1 MNKPSLDQFCGWLN
15 PGDKYVT
22 QNWDGTQSVITIED
36 RINTWIDSH
45 VMMSR
50 SHPQSI
56 MTIRYNDGLRHRVT
70 LSYLFSITIGKIIKS
85 EKLYVSFPDTI
96 SVPNAELVRYK

>member
-1 MNKPSLDQFCGWLN
+1 MHKPTLDQFCSWLKH
-15 PGDKYVT
+15 GDKCVT

-36 RINTWIDSH
+36 RINTWIDSY

-56 MTIRYNDGLRHRVT
+56 VTIRYNDGLRHRVN
-70 LSYLFSITIGKIIKS
+70 LSYLFSITVGKIIKS
-85 EKLYVSFPDTI
+85 EKLYVSFPDII
-96 SVPNAELVRYK
+96 SVPSAELVRYN